1 MDREIGETDS
11 AQLFVGGKIVS
22 YLDNEVPPNSAIL
35 VVNGKI
41 MAIGAVVDLENL
53 ARSKSLEIEDIDL
66 AGKILIPGFVDP
78 HAHPLMFGQMMDW
91 VDVGPSV
98 ARDIPTIIRILSD
111 HEKTMSTGVPLR
123 AFGYEHRNLAE
134 GRHPTRWDLDR
145 VSTTREIY
153 VMNASGHGGA
163 VNSHT
168 LEVNGI
174 STDTKD
180 PLGGVFERDESGLP
194 DGVLWDAACDILT
207 GADGVKLGNH
217 APNFHLPDSIKK
229 LTQQLL
235 QAQDVFVENGVTT
248 IGDAQVSYREFEV
261 YVSAFQNN
269 MLKARYSMFATSAM
283 LAGLREFKSRNLPD
297 SDLLRLDGVKLYAD
311 GTLGGWTA
319 YFPEGYA
326 IDKSRKGQLYHSNEE
341 FQELFLSASGEGFHV
356 ATHAQSPT
364 AIQMV
369 IDAAKAGRQRLGN
382 QDGNRSNVYRI
393 EHCGLP
399 LSSQMKDLA
408 KLGIIAVSQP
418 MHHHNW
424 GDGVITAVGEEMG
437 GRFNPLGEFLRNG
450 VDFALSSDAPVAKPH
465 PFEAI
470 VAAVERRTIHGTELG
485 SKDLSIGIRDAFLSH
500 TMGGARALGLEK
512 ELGSI
517 EEGKYADFVVVDRDP
532 MKLEL
537 EEIRELAVEQTWLGG
552 RKVFG

>member
-1 MDREIGETDS
+1 MNGESGNTNS
-11 AQLFVGGKIVS
+11 TQLFVGGRISS
-22 YLDNEVPPNSAIL
+22 YSKNKSHSDSTIL

-41 MAIGAVVDLENL
+41 MAIGETADLESL
-53 ARSKSLEIEDIDL
+53 ARSKNLEVENINL
-66 AGKILIPGFVDP
+66 AGKTLIPGFVDP

-111 HEKTMSTGVPLR
+111 HEKSMPAGVPLR

-134 GRHPTRWDLDR
+134 GRHPTRWDLDHI
-145 VSTTREIY
+145 SMTREIY

-163 VNSHT
+163 VNSRT
-168 LEVNGI
+168 LEINGI
-174 STDTKD
+174 SADTKD
-180 PLGGVFERDESGLP
+180 PLGGVFERDEAGLP

-207 GADGVKLGNH
+207 GINGVKLGNH
-217 APNFHLPDSIKK
+217 APNFHLPDSIEK
-229 LTQQLL
+229 LTQQLS
-235 QAQDVFVENGVTT
+235 QAQDVFVKNGVTT

-261 YVSAFQNN
+261 YVSAMQNG

-283 LAGLREFKSRNLPD
+283 LVGLREFKSQNLPD

-326 IDKSRKGQLYHSNEE
+326 IDKTRKGQLYHSDME
-341 FQELFLSASGEGFHV
+341 FQQLFLAASDEGFHV

-369 IDAAKAGRQRLGN
+369 IDAVRATHQRSGIH
-382 QDGNRSNVYRI
+382 DGNRSNVYRI

-408 KLGIIAVSQP
+408 ELGIIAVSQP

-450 VDFALSSDAPVAKPH
+450 VEFALSSDAPVAKPH

-470 VAAVERRTIHGTELG
+470 VAAVERRTFQGTELG
-485 SKDLSIGIRDAFLSH
+485 SKDLRIGIRDAFLSH
-500 TMGGARALGLEK
+500 TMGGARALGLER
-512 ELGSI
+512 EIGSI
-517 EEGKYADFVVVDRDP
+517 EEGKNGDFAVVDRDP

-537 EEIRELAVEQTWLGG
+537 EEIRELKVEQTWLSG
-552 RKVFG
+552 RRVYG